1 MRRTRSRQVGRSVVS
16 GATTPNR
23 NGLVPRVAVVS
34 GIVPV
39 LSFDPGL
46 LPGSCAIYERVRR
59 FRQHRSESFGRGCRF
74 GRSCSW
80 CGEWRTA
87 SAGPCRSG
95 RPGQVRLLDGWGAW
109 TDSDVQS
116 GSVDELLD
124 VAVERPALDQLE
136 VEVGRTL
143 EDRVQ
148 PGLTCD
154 DR

>member
-39 LSFDPGL
+39 LSFDLGL

-59 FRQHRSESFGRGCRF
+59 FRQRRSESFGRGVDSGGRVRGVVSGAPHPLDPVGRDARVRF
-74 GRSCSW
+74 GCLT
-80 CGEWRTA
+80 G
-87 SAGPCRSG
+87 G
-95 RPGQVRLLDGWGAW
+95 GAW

-116 GSVDELLD
+116 GPVDELL
-124 VAVERPALDQLE
+124 
-136 VEVGRTL
+136 TL
-143 EDRVQ
+143 PSSVRLSISSRSKSAA
-148 PGLTCD
+148 PWKI
-154 DR
+154 

>member
-59 FRQHRSESFGRGCRF
+59 FDSTGRRGSGGGAVRAGGFGGWGVAHRIRRTLSGGAAGSSSAASRGRGV
-74 GRSCSW
+74 
-80 CGEWRTA
+80 
-87 SAGPCRSG
+87 
-95 RPGQVRLLDGWGAW
+95 VR
-109 TDSDVQS
+109 
-116 GSVDELLD
+116 
-124 VAVERPALDQLE
+124 
-136 VEVGRTL
+136 
-143 EDRVQ
+143 
-148 PGLTCD
+148 
-154 DR
+154 